1 MARGPRSAVVASRAM
16 QESTFTLP
24 SDDGVALHVYR
35 WSPDEGVAPRA
46 VLQVS
51 HGLAEHAARYRRF
64 AEAATAR
71 GLVVYADDH
80 RGHGRTA
87 RSDAELGV
95 FSAERGWRK
104 LIDDLGRVSERALAE
119 HPGLPVVFLGHSMG
133 SFTAQQVAFERGG
146 DFAGVILSA
155 TISGRS
161 NPLAPI
167 GRVVA
172 RLERWRIGASTPSAL
187 LDTMSFGSF
196 NRAFKPAR
204 TAFDW
209 LSRDPAEV
217 DAYVADPR
225 CGFKL
230 SAQGW
235 IDLLDA
241 LKDLADP
248 ANQARVPKEL
258 PLLLIA
264 GEADPVVGGL
274 KFFERLVAEYNAA
287 GLRRLTWK
295 VYAGARHELLNETNR
310 DEVTRDVLDWIDKVA
325 LGGA

>member
-1 MARGPRSAVVASRAM
+1 M
-16 QESTFTLP
+16 QEIRFSIP
-24 SDDGVALHVYR
+24 SDDEVSLQVLR
-35 WSPDEGVAPRA
+35 WSPDGDVAPRA
-46 VLQVS
+46 VLQIS
-51 HGLAEHAARYRRF
+51 HGLAEHAGRYRRF

-80 RGHGRTA
+80 RGHGLTA
-87 RSDAELGV
+87 QRDDQLGV
-95 FSAERGWRK
+95 FALENGWRK
-104 LIDDLGRVSERALAE
+104 LVDDLGRVTERAASE
-119 HPGLPVVFLGHSMG
+119 HPGLPVVFFGHSMG
-133 SFTAQQVAFERGG
+133 SFTAQQVAFERGS

-155 TISGRS
+155 SISGRS

-172 RLERWRIGASTPSAL
+172 RIERLRIGATAPSKL
-187 LDTMSFGSF
+187 LDAMSFGNF

-209 LSRDPAEV
+209 LSRDPDEV
-217 DAYVADPR
+217 DRYIADPR

-241 LKDLADP
+241 LARLADP
-248 ANQARVPKEL
+248 ENQARIPKDL
-258 PLLLIA
+258 PLYLIA

-274 KFFERLVAEYNAA
+274 RFFERLVAEYNAA
-287 GLRRLTWK
+287 GLRRFSWR
-295 VYAGARHELLNETNR
+295 VYPGARHELLNETNR
-310 DEVTRDVLDWIDKVA
+310 DEVTRELLDWIDEVA
-325 LGGA
+325 LKPPVSRDA

>member
-1 MARGPRSAVVASRAM
+1 M
-16 QESTFTLP
+16 QETTFTLP
-24 SDDGVALHVYR
+24 SDDGVALHVFR
-35 WSPDEGVAPRA
+35 WAPDDGVAPRA

-51 HGLAEHAARYRRF
+51 HGLAEHAGRYRRF

-80 RGHGRTA
+80 RGHGKTA
-87 RSDAELGV
+87 RTEAEVGL
-95 FSAERGWRK
+95 FAKEHGWRK
-104 LIDDLGRVSERALAE
+104 LMDDLGRVTERASSE
-119 HPGLPVVFLGHSMG
+119 HPGLPRVFFGHSMG
-133 SFTAQQVAFERGG
+133 SFTAQQVAFERGA

-155 TISGRS
+155 SISGRS

-172 RLERWRIGASTPSAL
+172 RLERLRIGAAAPSTL
-187 LDTMSFGSF
+187 LDAMSFGNF
-196 NRAFKPAR
+196 NRAFHPAR
-204 TAFDW
+204 TKFDW

-217 DAYVADPR
+217 DAYIADPR

-241 LKDLADP
+241 LKQLADP
-248 ANQARVPKEL
+248 ENQARVPKDL

-274 KFFERLVAEYNAA
+274 KFFERLVAEYNRA
-287 GLRRLTWK
+287 GLRRFTWK
-295 VYAGARHELLNETNR
+295 VYPGARHELLNETNR
-310 DEVTRDVLDWIDKVA
+310 DAVTAELLDWIDQVA
-325 LGGA
+325 LAPAPGHGG

>member
-1 MARGPRSAVVASRAM
+1 ML
-16 QESTFTLP
+16 ETTFTLP

-35 WSPDEGVAPRA
+35 WSPDEGVAPRG

-51 HGLAEHAARYRRF
+51 HGLAEHAGRYRRF

-87 RSDAELGV
+87 RTDAELGV
-95 FSAERGWRK
+95 FSTKGGWRK
-104 LIDDLGRVSERALAE
+104 LMDDLGRVTERASAE
-119 HPGLPVVFLGHSMG
+119 HPGLPRVFLGHSMG
-133 SFTAQQVAFERGG
+133 SFTAQQVAFERGA

-155 TISGRS
+155 SISGRS

-172 RLERWRIGASTPSAL
+172 RVERLRIGATAPSTL
-187 LDTMSFGSF
+187 LDAMSFGNF

-241 LKDLADP
+241 LHRLADP
-248 ANQARVPKEL
+248 KNQARVPKEL

-264 GEADPVVGGL
+264 GEDDPVVGGL
-274 KFFERLVAEYNAA
+274 KFFERLVAEYNRA
-287 GLRRLTWK
+287 GLTRFTWK
-295 VYAGARHELLNETNR
+295 VYPGARHELLNETNR
-310 DEVTRDVLDWIDKVA
+310 DEITRDVLDWIDQVA
-325 LGGA
+325 LRDHT

>member
-1 MARGPRSAVVASRAM
+1 M
-16 QESTFTLP
+16 QETRFSIP
-24 SDDGVALHVYR
+24 SDDGIELQVFR
-35 WSPDEGVAPRA
+35 WSPPEGVEVRG

-80 RGHGRTA
+80 RGHGATA
-87 RSDAELGV
+87 RTDAEVGV
-95 FSAERGWRK
+95 FAARDGWRK
-104 LIDDLGRVSERALAE
+104 LIDDLGRVTERAVSE

-155 TISGRS
+155 SISGRS

-172 RLERWRIGASTPSAL
+172 RLERLRIGAGTPSTL
-187 LDTMSFGSF
+187 LDAMSFGNF

-204 TAFDW
+204 TPFDW

-217 DAYVADPR
+217 DAYIADPR

-241 LKDLADP
+241 LWKLADP
-248 ANQARVPKEL
+248 ANQARVPKDL
-258 PLLLIA
+258 PIYLIA

-274 KFFERLVAEYNAA
+274 KFFERLVEEYNRA
-287 GLRRLTWK
+287 GLRRFTWK
-295 VYAGARHELLNETNR
+295 VYPGARHELLNETNR
-310 DEVTRDVLDWIDKVA
+310 DEVTRDLLDWIDQVA
-325 LGGA
+325 LSSAVAGP

>member
-1 MARGPRSAVVASRAM
+1 ML
-16 QESTFTLP
+16 ETTFTLP
-24 SDDGVALHVYR
+24 SDDGVSLHVYR

-46 VLQVS
+46 VLQIS
-51 HGLAEHAARYRRF
+51 HGLAEHAGRYRRF
-64 AEAATAR
+64 AESATAR

-95 FSAERGWRK
+95 FSAHNGWRK
-104 LIDDLGRVSERALAE
+104 LIDDLGRVTERASAE
-119 HPGLPVVFLGHSMG
+119 HPGLPRVFFGHSMG
-133 SFTAQQVAFERGG
+133 SFTAQQVAYERGA

-155 TISGRS
+155 SISGRS

-172 RLERWRIGASTPSAL
+172 RLERLRIGGATPSTL
-187 LDTMSFGSF
+187 LDTMSFGNF
-196 NRAFKPAR
+196 NRAFAPAR
-204 TAFDW
+204 TKFEW

-217 DAYVADPR
+217 DKYVADPR

-241 LKDLADP
+241 LYQLADP
-248 ANQARVPKEL
+248 KNQARVPKDL
-258 PLLLIA
+258 PMLLIA
-264 GEADPVVGGL
+264 GEKDPVVGGL
-274 KFFERLVAEYNAA
+274 KFFERLVAEYNRA
-287 GLRRLTWK
+287 GLTRYTWK
-295 VYAGARHELLNETNR
+295 VYPGARHELLNETNR
-310 DEVTRDVLDWIDKVA
+310 DEVTRDLLDWIDQVA
-325 LGGA
+325 LGA

>member
-1 MARGPRSAVVASRAM
+1 
-16 QESTFTLP
+16 
-24 SDDGVALHVYR
+24 
-35 WSPDEGVAPRA
+35 
-46 VLQVS
+46 
-51 HGLAEHAARYRRF
+51 
-64 AEAATAR
+64 
-71 GLVVYADDH
+71 
-80 RGHGRTA
+80 
-87 RSDAELGV
+87 
-95 FSAERGWRK
+95 
-104 LIDDLGRVSERALAE
+104 
-119 HPGLPVVFLGHSMG
+119 
-133 SFTAQQVAFERGG
+133 
-146 DFAGVILSA
+146 VILSA
-155 TISGRS
+155 TLSGRS

-172 RLERWRIGASTPSAL
+172 RLERWRIGANTPSAL
-187 LDTMSFGSF
+187 LDTMSFGNF

-209 LSRDPAEV
+209 LSRDAAEV

-248 ANQARVPKEL
+248 ANQSRVPKEL

-274 KFFERLVAEYNAA
+274 KFFERLVAEYNRA
-287 GLRRLTWK
+287 GLRRMTWK
-295 VYAGARHELLNETNR
+295 VYPGARHELLNETNR

-325 LGGA
+325 LGGP